1 MVNFLRRIFI
11 KDYEN
16 IKDSKVREAHGK
28 LASFVGVFSNLFLFG
43 FKLFAGI
50 ISRSISIIADS
61 INNLSDMGS
70 SIITLFGFKLANAPA
85 DEDHPYGH
93 QRIEY
98 ISGLIVA
105 IIIIF
110 VGGNLLITS
119 IEKIINYEI
128 IPVDNNVL
136 YISIAILSISILVKL
151 WQSLFN
157 RKVGKIINSLALE
170 ATADDSRNDCIST
183 GVILIGNIVLIF
195 YKDIPFSLDGVMG
208 ILVSL
213 FILFAGINLIK
224 ETMDPLIGM
233 TAENEFVKDIIN
245 YLTEEPLVLGI
256 HDPVCHMYGRSK
268 CFMTIHVEVDAKQDL
283 LEIHDVIDN
292 LERNV
297 LKEFGVEL
305 TIHMDPIQTDNE
317 EINELRIR
325 VKEAVKSISN
335 RLSIHDFRVVVGPT
349 HTNILFDMV
358 VPYKFEL
365 TVDEILNK
373 IKELVYDEGKTYYF
387 VVDIDRE
394 FVKDEGLNQKY

>member
-1 MVNFLRRIFI
+1 MITFLRKIFI

-16 IKDSKVREAHGK
+16 ISDSKVREAHGK
-28 LASFVGVFSNLFLFG
+28 LASFVGVFSNLFLFV

-50 ISRSISIIADS
+50 ISSSVSIIADS

-70 SIITLFGFKLANAPA
+70 SIITLVGFKLANAPA

-119 IEKIINYEI
+119 VEKIFNYE
-128 IPVDNNVL
+128 VVHTENNIL
-136 YISIAILSISILVKL
+136 FISIAILSISILVKL

-183 GVILIGNIVLIF
+183 GVILLGNIVLLF
-195 YKDIPFSLDGVMG
+195 YKDFPFSLDGAMG

-213 FILFAGINLIK
+213 FILYSGVNLIK
-224 ETMDPLIGM
+224 ETMNPLIGA
-233 TAENEFVKDIIN
+233 TVENEFVKNIID
-245 YLTEEPLVLGI
+245 YIKKEPAVLGI
-256 HDPVCHMYGRSK
+256 HDPVCHMYGPTK
-268 CFMTIHVEVDAKQDL
+268 CFMTLHVEVDAKQDM

-292 LERNV
+292 IERSV

-317 EINELRIR
+317 EINELRSR
-325 VKEAVKSISN
+325 VKEAIKSISK

-349 HTNILFDMV
+349 HTNIIFDMV
-358 VPYKFEL
+358 IPYKFEMKEE
-365 TVDEILNK
+365 EIFKKLE
-373 IKELVYDEGKTYYF
+373 ELIYDEDKKYYF
-387 VVDIDRE
+387 VIDVDRE
-394 FVKDEGLNQKY
+394 FVKDDNLNEEY

>member
-1 MVNFLRRIFI
+1 MITFLRKLFI

-16 IKDSKVREAHGK
+16 ISDSKVREAHGK
-28 LASFVGVFSNLFLFG
+28 LASFVGVFSNLFLFI
-43 FKLFAGI
+43 FKLFAGV
-50 ISRSISIIADS
+50 ISSSVSIIADS

-70 SIITLFGFKLANAPA
+70 SIITLVGFKLANAPA

-119 IEKIINYEI
+119 VEKIFNYE
-128 IPVDNNVL
+128 VVHTENNIL
-136 YISIAILSISILVKL
+136 FISIAILSISILVKL

-183 GVILIGNIVLIF
+183 GVILLGNIVLLF
-195 YKDIPFSLDGVMG
+195 YKDFPFSLDGAMG

-213 FILFAGINLIK
+213 FILYSGVNLIK
-224 ETMDPLIGM
+224 ETMNPLIGA
-233 TAENEFVKDIIN
+233 TVENEFVKNIIDFIKK
-245 YLTEEPLVLGI
+245 EPAVLGI
-256 HDPVCHMYGRSK
+256 HDPVCHMYGPTK
-268 CFMTIHVEVDAKQDL
+268 CFMTLHVEVDAKQDM

-292 LERNV
+292 IERSV

-317 EINELRIR
+317 EINELRLR
-325 VKEAVKSISN
+325 VKEAIKSISK

-349 HTNILFDMV
+349 HTNIIFDMV
-358 VPYKFEL
+358 IPYKFEMKEE
-365 TVDEILNK
+365 EIFKKLE
-373 IKELVYDEGKTYYF
+373 ELIYDEDKKYYF
-387 VVDIDRE
+387 VIDVDRE
-394 FVKDEGLNQKY
+394 FVKDDNLNEEY